1 MRMRVGALAV
11 LIGVATA
18 LTPAAAWAQATVLYD
33 DRVITVARTLADPN
47 DLWIPPADLPR
58 VNGFQ
63 LGPRGACL
71 RNDCTP
77 VPQGDSKLRVT
88 RGGQTWF
95 NVSELARQTG
105 QVFVADYDRGVWSFG
120 EVPAARQDFV
130 QGVMAPDFEL
140 PNREGKPVK
149 LSDFRG
155 KKVLIITWASW

>member
-1 MRMRVGALAV
+1 V
-11 LIGVATA
+11 T
-18 LTPAAAWAQATVLYD
+18 
-33 DRVITVARTLADPN
+33 
-47 DLWIPPADLPR
+47 PADLQR
-58 VNGFQ
+58 VNGFA

-71 RNDCTP
+71 KNDCTA

-95 NVSELARQTG
+95 NVSELARQIG

-130 QGVMAPDFEL
+130 QGVIAPDFEL